1 MAHEP
6 SSPSSNLVHNPA
18 NLSDYGLDYGS
29 DLGNKCVSDGIIT
42 GFGSEQVSIDVMSTN
57 NPNLGS
63 SDMDDEE
70 GEKVKFLCSYNG
82 KIMPRPSD
90 GMLRYVGGQTRIISA
105 KRNVSFDEFEQ
116 KMIQVYGQPVVVIK
130 YQLPDEDL
138 DALVSVS
145 SSEDIDNMMDEFDK
159 LVERSSDGSGKLRVF
174 LFDAAS
180 SEVDDSFGVSQYG
193 DGVDIGQRYVEAVN
207 GVVVSKE
214 SVASGSNSNPNSD
227 FSGVDVVDSLGVG
240 QSDFVATT
248 WTSSNFSPHTY
259 HSNSPRLVPPEP
271 RSSAYVLP
279 MTVQAD
285 PFHSSQ
291 LETVSG
297 KQILGKIQQQQQ
309 VHDLQ
314 QSMTTPSEHHSP
326 TYVESRQEALRQPDV
341 VHSPIQLLPSSTSL
355 FSQQPFQGST
365 VSVSSHQFLP
375 ASHMSMAP
383 LNAQIGATPVLIN
396 PVLQTQE
403 NLLGNYPAERNVGI
417 QKVAPLPTE
426 PRYTAY
432 QGTIAPGLPI
442 GGCGGSQ
449 VPPSNYVVLPDG
461 GLHQQVI
468 MPESFQRVDDCHM
481 CQTSFPHMHS
491 DLVIRERNDGSTM
504 SVPYVRSAFH
514 ASHPD
519 DIMRVQQTDTFT
531 GQQSFLNHSNHQ
543 ERDTLH
549 NANVATAQVET
560 TEPFLNEIV
569 RDVPI
574 KVQVSRQQQHPVDPS
589 VAYAQYRELSGLVD
603 DVNIHAPGIYSNCQ
617 SFISP
622 VDKIG
627 TEDIMGT
634 SSQQMARKNML
645 SHDTSGQSPLSQ
657 NIDHTDSTKTL
668 TRVVLPGHESQPKA
682 SLPPTQ
688 SPLLGNPGLYLQSLV
703 GGQQFDSVEAQSS
716 NPAYDVVESTF
727 DAANLPSSLSSNP
740 DAANL
745 PSSLSS
751 SVGGADH
758 KDSSKSLFSNQD
770 PWNLQTNSKED
781 VKPDL
786 LSSSKGSEEEHIKQE
801 LRNVA
806 EGVAASVLQSST
818 SSYLEPTI
826 SVDEYPSNSKGEVS
840 RNDEMKQQSTTQF
853 KNIRNQL
860 LERLNFGYSGS
871 DSLDQLQI
879 IKDSDLEELREL
891 GSGTFGTVYHG
902 KWRGTDVAIK
912 RINDRCFTGK
922 PSEQERMIDD
932 FWNEAQTLAG
942 LHHPNVV
949 AFYGVVLDSPGG
961 SVATVTEYMVNGS
974 LRNALQKNVR
984 KFDRRKRLLIAMD
997 IAFGMEYLHGK
1008 KIVHF
1013 DLKSDNLLVNLRD
1026 LHRPICKVGDLGLSK
1041 VKCQTLISGG
1051 VRGTLPWMAP
1061 ELLNGISS
1069 LVSEKVD
1076 VFSFGIVLW
1085 ELFTGEEPYTDL
1097 HYGAIIGGIVSNTL
1111 RPQIPN
1117 FCDMD
1122 WKLLMERCW
1131 SAEPSERPSF
1141 TEIVNELRTMA
1152 TKLPSKEQGS
1162 TQGAQS

>member
-6 SSPSSNLVHNPA
+6 SSPSSNLVSNPA
-18 NLSDYGLDYGS
+18 NLSASGLDYSS
-29 DLGNKCVSDGIIT
+29 DLSNKRVSDGIIS
-42 GFGSEQVSIDVMSTN
+42 GFGSEKVSIDAMNRN
-57 NPNLGS
+57 NPNLGNKRS
-63 SDMDDEE
+63 AMDDEE
-70 GEKVKFLCSYNG
+70 LEKMKFLCSYNG
-82 KIMPRPSD
+82 KIIPRPSD
-90 GMLRYVGGQTRIISA
+90 GMLRYVGGQTRIVSV
-105 KRNVSFDEFEQ
+105 KKNVTFDEFEQ
-116 KMIQVYGQPVVVIK
+116 KMIQVYGHPVVVK

-145 SSEDIDNMMDEFDK
+145 SSEDIDNMMEEFEK

-174 LFDAAS
+174 LFDASS
-180 SEVDDSFGVSQYG
+180 SEVDDSFGILEYG

-214 SVASGSNSNPNSD
+214 SVASGSSNPNSD

-248 WTSSNFSPHTY
+248 WTSSNFSPQTY
-259 HSNSPRLVPPEP
+259 HSNVSRLVPPDP
-271 RSSAYVLP
+271 RSSAYVVP
-279 MTVQAD
+279 MTVHAD
-285 PFHSSQ
+285 PPHSFQ
-291 LETVSG
+291 LETVSEKPIVG
-297 KQILGKIQQQQQ
+297 KMQQQQQ
-309 VHDLQ
+309 GY
-314 QSMTTPSEHHSP
+314 TTPSEHHSP
-326 TYVESRQEALRQPDV
+326 AYVESRQEALRQPDI

-355 FSQQPFQGST
+355 FSQQPFQDSPL
-365 VSVSSHQFLP
+365 SVSSHQFLP
-375 ASHMSMAP
+375 AAHMSMAP
-383 LNAQIGATPVLIN
+383 LNSQISSTPVLIN
-396 PVLQTQE
+396 PVMQTQE
-403 NLLGNYPAERNVGI
+403 NLLGNYHAA
-417 QKVAPLPTE
+417 QKLVPLPTE
-426 PRYTAY
+426 PRNTAY
-432 QGTIAPGLPI
+432 QGTISPGIPFD
-442 GGCGGSQ
+442 GYGGSQ
-449 VPPSNYVVLPDG
+449 VPPSNHVVLPDG
-461 GLHQQVI
+461 SFYQQVT
-468 MPESFQRVDDCHM
+468 MAESFQRVNDCHM

-491 DLVIRERNDGSTM
+491 DPIMREGNDGSTM
-504 SVPYVRSAFH
+504 YVPYVSSAFH
-514 ASHPD
+514 ASRPD
-519 DIMRVQQTDTFT
+519 DIMRIQQTDNFT

-549 NANVATAQVET
+549 NANLATAQVET
-560 TEPFLNEIV
+560 TEPFVNEIV

-574 KVQVSRQQQHPVDPS
+574 KVQVTRQQQHPVDPS
-589 VAYAQYRELSGLVD
+589 VAYAQCRELSGLVD
-603 DVNIHAPGIYSNCQ
+603 NVNIHAPEIYSNCQ
-617 SFISP
+617 NFISP

-627 TEDIMGT
+627 KEDIMVT
-634 SSQQMARKNML
+634 SSQQMARKNMFL
-645 SHDTSGQSPLSQ
+645 HDTSGQSPVSP
-657 NIDHTDSTKTL
+657 NIDHTDSAKRL
-668 TRVVLPGHESQPKA
+668 TRVVLPGHESQPKE
-682 SLPPTQ
+682 SCVPTQ

-703 GGQQFDSVEAQSS
+703 GGQQFDSAEAQSS
-716 NPAYDVVESTF
+716 NPAYDVFESTF

-758 KDSSKSLFSNQD
+758 KESSKSLFSNQD
-770 PWNLQTNSKED
+770 PWNLQTNSNED

-786 LSSSKGSEEEHIKQE
+786 LNSSKGSEEEHIKQE
-801 LRNVA
+801 LQNVA

-818 SSYLEPTI
+818 PSYHEPPI
-826 SVDEYPSNSKGEVS
+826 KVDEYAFNSKGEVS
-840 RNDEMKQQSTTQF
+840 RNDEMKQQSTHF
-853 KNIRNQL
+853 KDIRNQL

-912 RINDRCFTGK
+912 RINDRCFAGK

-932 FWNEAQTLAG
+932 FWNEAQNLAG

-984 KFDRRKRLLIAMD
+984 NFDRCKRQLIAMD

-1026 LHRPICKVGDLGLSK
+1026 PHRPICKVGDLGLSK

-1061 ELLNGISS
+1061 ELLNGTSS

-1085 ELFTGEEPYTDL
+1085 ELFTGEEPYADL

-1111 RPQIPN
+1111 RPQIPD

-1162 TQGAQS
+1162 TQGPQS

>member
-6 SSPSSNLVHNPA
+6 SSPSLG
-18 NLSDYGLDYGS
+18 NLSASGLDYGS
-29 DLGNKCVSDGIIT
+29 DLSNKCVSDGIIS
-42 GFGSEQVSIDVMSTN
+42 GFGSEQVSIDATNSN

-63 SDMDDEE
+63 SDMDAEE
-70 GEKVKFLCSYNG
+70 LEKVKFLCSYNG

-90 GMLRYVGGQTRIISA
+90 GMLRYVGGQTRIISV
-105 KRNVSFDEFEQ
+105 KRNVRFDEFEQ

-145 SSEDIDNMMDEFDK
+145 CSEDIDNMMDEFDK

-174 LFDAAS
+174 LFDVSS
-180 SEVDDSFGVSQYG
+180 SEVDDSFGISRYG

-214 SVASGSNSNPNSD
+214 SVASGSSSNPNSD
-227 FSGVDVVDSLGVG
+227 FSGVDVVDSLAVG

-248 WTSSNFSPHTY
+248 WTSSTFSPHSTV
-259 HSNSPRLVPPEP
+259 PRLVPPDP

-279 MTVQAD
+279 MIVQAD

-291 LETVSG
+291 LETVSE

-365 VSVSSHQFLP
+365 VSVSSSSHQFLP

-383 LNAQIGATPVLIN
+383 LNTQIGATPVLIN
-396 PVLQTQE
+396 PVIQTQE
-403 NLLGNYPAERNVGI
+403 NLLGNYPAERNVGV

-491 DLVIRERNDGSTM
+491 DPIIRERNDGSTM
-504 SVPYVRSAFH
+504 SVPYVRSAFY

-519 DIMRVQQTDTFT
+519 DIMRVQQTDKLT

-617 SFISP
+617 NFISP

-657 NIDHTDSTKTL
+657 NIDHTDSTETL

-758 KDSSKSLFSNQD
+758 KDSSKSLFSNQN

-826 SVDEYPSNSKGEVS
+826 RVDEYPSNSKGEVS

-853 KNIRNQL
+853 K
-860 LERLNFGYSGS
+860 
-871 DSLDQLQI
+871 LQI

-912 RINDRCFTGK
+912 RINDRCFAGK

-932 FWNEAQTLAG
+932 FWNEAQNLAG

-949 AFYGVVLDSPGG
+949 ALYGVVLDSPGG

-984 KFDRRKRLLIAMD
+984 KFDRRKRLLIVMD

-1026 LHRPICKVGDLGLSK
+1026 PHRPICKVGDLGLSK

-1085 ELFTGEEPYTDL
+1085 ELVTGEEPYADL

-1111 RPQIPN
+1111 RPPIPN

-1131 SAEPSERPSF
+1131 SVEPSERPSF

>member
-6 SSPSSNLVHNPA
+6 SSGFDHI
-18 NLSDYGLDYGS
+18 S
-29 DLGNKCVSDGIIT
+29 DLGNKCVSDGITT
-42 GFGSEQVSIDVMSTN
+42 GFGFIQQSNNGSEQLSIDRN
-57 NPNLGS
+57 NPNLGFKD
-63 SDMDDEE
+63 DMVVDSEE
-70 GEKVKFLCSYNG
+70 DGEKLKFLCSYNG

-90 GMLRYVGGQTRIISA
+90 GVLRYVGGQTRIVTV
-105 KRNVSFDEFEQ
+105 KRNVRFDEFEQ
-116 KMIQVYGQPVVVIK
+116 KMIEVYGQPVVVIK
-130 YQLPDEDL
+130 YQLPDEEL

-145 SSEDIDNMMDEFDK
+145 CNEDVDNMMEEFDK
-159 LVERSSDGSGKLRVF
+159 LVERSSDGSSVKLRVF

-180 SEVDDSFGVSQYG
+180 FDDTFEVAEYG
-193 DGVDIGQRYVEAVN
+193 DGVDIGQRFVEAVN
-207 GVVVSKE
+207 GVVASKE
-214 SVASGSNSNPNSD
+214 SVASGGSNPNSD
-227 FSGVDVVDSLGVG
+227 FSGVDVVDSLGLG
-240 QSDFVATT
+240 QADFVATQ
-248 WTSSNFSPHTY
+248 TSCTSSPHTY
-259 HSNSPRLVPPEP
+259 VNTAPRLVPPDP
-271 RSSAYVLP
+271 RSSAYVVP
-279 MTVQAD
+279 MTVPAD

-291 LETVSG
+291 LETVSEKAIAG
-297 KQILGKIQQQQQ
+297 QQPI
-309 VHDLQ
+309 
-314 QSMTTPSEHHSP
+314 TTPSEHHSP
-326 TYVESRQEALRQPDV
+326 VYIESRLEVLRQPDS
-341 VHSPIQLLPSSTSL
+341 VHSPNQFLPSTTSL

-365 VSVSSHQFLP
+365 LNVPSHQFLP
-375 ASHMSMAP
+375 AAQMSMAP

-396 PVLQTQE
+396 PAMQTQDSM
-403 NLLGNYPAERNVGI
+403 LGNFPAERNVGI
-417 QKVAPLPTE
+417 QKLVPLPTE
-426 PRYTAY
+426 PSYSAY
-432 QGTIAPGLPI
+432 Q
-442 GGCGGSQ
+442 
-449 VPPSNYVVLPDG
+449 
-461 GLHQQVI
+461 
-468 MPESFQRVDDCHM
+468 
-481 CQTSFPHMHS
+481 
-491 DLVIRERNDGSTM
+491 
-504 SVPYVRSAFH
+504 
-514 ASHPD
+514 D
-519 DIMRVQQTDTFT
+519 DIIRIQQTDNFR
-531 GQQSFLNHSNHQ
+531 GQQSFLNHPNHQ

-549 NANVATAQVET
+549 TANVASAQVET
-560 TEPFLNEIV
+560 IDPLLNEIV

-574 KVQVSRQQQHPVDPS
+574 KVQVSRQQQNPVDPS
-589 VAYAQYRELSGLVD
+589 VAYGQYQPRGLMD
-603 DVNIHAPGIYSNCQ
+603 NVNIHAPETYTNCQ
-617 SFISP
+617 NFVSP
-622 VDKIG
+622 VENFGK
-627 TEDIMGT
+627 EDIMGT
-634 SSQQMARKNML
+634 SSQQMARKNMFL
-645 SHDTSGQSPLSQ
+645 HDTSGQSPVSP
-657 NIDHTDSTKTL
+657 NIGHTDSNETL
-668 TRVVLPGHESQPKA
+668 TRVVLPDHESQPKTSCA
-682 SLPPTQ
+682 PTQ

-703 GGQQFDSVEAQSS
+703 GGQQFDSLEAQSC
-716 NPAYDVVESTF
+716 NPVYGAVEPSF
-727 DAANLPSSLSSNP
+727 DAANLPSSLSSHP

-751 SVGGADH
+751 SVGGADV
-758 KDSSKSLFSNQD
+758 KESSTSFFSNQG
-770 PWNLQTNSKED
+770 PWKED
-781 VKPDL
+781 TKPNL
-786 LSSSKGSEEEHIKQE
+786 LSSSKVSEEEHIKQE

-818 SSYLEPTI
+818 PSYHEPPI
-826 SVDEYPSNSKGEVS
+826 KVDEYASDKGEFS
-840 RNDEMKQQSTTQF
+840 RNDEIKHQSTHF
-853 KNIRNQL
+853 KDIRNQL
-860 LERLNFGYSGS
+860 VERLYLGYSGS

-912 RINDRCFTGK
+912 RINDRCFAGK

-932 FWNEAQTLAG
+932 FWNEAQNLAG

-984 KFDRRKRLLIAMD
+984 SLDRRKRLLIAMD

-1008 KIVHF
+1008 NIVHF

-1026 LHRPICKVGDLGLSK
+1026 PHRPICKVGDLGLSK

-1111 RPQIPN
+1111 RPPIPD

-1141 TEIVNELRTMA
+1141 TVIVNELRSMGT
-1152 TKLPSKEQGS
+1152 TKLSSKEQVS
-1162 TQGAQS
+1162 TQGPQS

>member
-6 SSPSSNLVHNPA
+6 SSPSSNLLHNPA
-18 NLSDYGLDYGS
+18 NLSDSGLDYSS
-29 DLGNKCVSDGIIT
+29 DLNNKRVFDGIIT
-42 GFGSEQVSIDVMSTN
+42 GFGSEQVSIDAMNTN

-70 GEKVKFLCSYNG
+70 LEKVKFLCSYNG

-90 GMLRYVGGQTRIISA
+90 GMLRYVGGQTRIISV
-105 KRNVSFDEFEQ
+105 KRNVRFDEFKQ

-174 LFDAAS
+174 LFDVSS
-180 SEVDDSFGVSQYG
+180 SEVDDSFG

-214 SVASGSNSNPNSD
+214 SVASGSSSNPNSD

-519 DIMRVQQTDTFT
+519 DIMR
-531 GQQSFLNHSNHQ
+531 
-543 ERDTLH
+543 
-549 NANVATAQVET
+549 VET

>member
-18 NLSDYGLDYGS
+18 NLSDYGLNYGS
-29 DLGNKCVSDGIIT
+29 DLSNKRVSDGIIT
-42 GFGSEQVSIDVMSTN
+42 GFGSEQVSIDAMNTN
-57 NPNLGS
+57 NPNLSS
-63 SDMDDEE
+63 SDMDGEE

-90 GMLRYVGGQTRIISA
+90 GMLRYVGGQTRIISV

-180 SEVDDSFGVSQYG
+180 SEVDDSFGISRY
-193 DGVDIGQRYVEAVN
+193 GVDIGQRYVEAVN
-207 GVVVSKE
+207 GVVGSKE
-214 SVASGSNSNPNSD
+214 SVASGSSSNPNSD
-227 FSGVDVVDSLGVG
+227 FSGVDVVDSLAVG

-259 HSNSPRLVPPEP
+259 HSNAPRLVPPEP

-291 LETVSG
+291 LESVSG
-297 KQILGKIQQQQQ
+297 KQILGKIQQHQQ

-326 TYVESRQEALRQPDV
+326 TYVESRQEALKQPDV

-365 VSVSSHQFLP
+365 VGVSSHQFLP

-383 LNAQIGATPVLIN
+383 LNAQVGATPVLIN
-396 PVLQTQE
+396 PILQTQE

-432 QGTIAPGLPI
+432 QGMIAPGLPI
-442 GGCGGSQ
+442 GGGGGSQ

-491 DLVIRERNDGSTM
+491 DPIIRERNDGSTM

-519 DIMRVQQTDTFT
+519 DIMRVQQTDKFT

-549 NANVATAQVET
+549 NANVVTAQLET

-617 SFISP
+617 NFISP

-627 TEDIMGT
+627 TEDIM
-634 SSQQMARKNML
+634 
-645 SHDTSGQSPLSQ
+645 
-657 NIDHTDSTKTL
+657 DHTDSTETL

-682 SLPPTQ
+682 SLQPTQ

-703 GGQQFDSVEAQSS
+703 GGQQCDSVEAQSS
-716 NPAYDVVESTF
+716 NPAYDVVDSTF

-758 KDSSKSLFSNQD
+758 KDSSKSLFNNQD

-786 LSSSKGSEEEHIKQE
+786 LSSSKGSAEEHIKQE

-879 IKDSDLEELREL
+879 IKDSDLEQLREL

-912 RINDRCFTGK
+912 RINDRCFAGK

-932 FWNEAQTLAG
+932 FWNEAQNLAG

-1026 LHRPICKVGDLGLSK
+1026 PHRPICKVGDLGLSK

-1085 ELFTGEEPYTDL
+1085 ELFTGEEPYADL

-1111 RPQIPN
+1111 RPPIPN